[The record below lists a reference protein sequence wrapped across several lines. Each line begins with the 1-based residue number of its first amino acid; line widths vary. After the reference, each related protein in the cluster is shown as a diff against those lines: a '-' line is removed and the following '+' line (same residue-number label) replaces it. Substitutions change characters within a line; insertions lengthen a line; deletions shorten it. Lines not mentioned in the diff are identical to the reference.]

1 MRILVTGATGLTGK
15 AIVNELIKNNHQVV
29 ALYRAGSDR
38 SGAGFNSAPVE
49 WREADLLDIV
59 ALKEALTDVEY
70 VIHTAATVS
79 FIPKH
84 QQQMFDVNVK
94 GTANLVNSCLE
105 AGIRKLCHISS
116 VAALGPANSKK
127 QARGVRIEIDENNH
141 WEDSSENSNYAK
153 TKYLSELE
161 VWRGIAEGL
170 NAVIVNPSVIIGE
183 GDWTRSSTQL
193 FRYVYNQ
200 NLFYTEGYINYVD
213 VRDVAEICCQ
223 LLFSDI
229 QAERF
234 ILNSGRISYKEFFAQ
249 IAEAMNR
256 KKPTVKVGKNLAA
269 IIWRIEAVRTWIMG
283 SQPLITRETARSAY
297 RNVFFKNEKI
307 QQNLNHSFIPL
318 ETSIRRICRSF
329 DSTIDK
335 TLNYP

>member
-1 MRILVTGATGLTGK
+1 
-15 AIVNELIKNNHQVV
+15 
-29 ALYRAGSDR
+29 
-38 SGAGFNSAPVE
+38 
-49 WREADLLDIV
+49 
-59 ALKEALTDVEY
+59 
-70 VIHTAATVS
+70 
-79 FIPKH
+79 
-84 QQQMFDVNVK
+84 
-94 GTANLVNSCLE
+94 
-105 AGIRKLCHISS
+105 
-116 VAALGPANSKK
+116 
-127 QARGVRIEIDENNH
+127 
-141 WEDSSENSNYAK
+141 
-153 TKYLSELE
+153 
-161 VWRGIAEGL
+161 
-170 NAVIVNPSVIIGE
+170 
-183 GDWTRSSTQL
+183 
-193 FRYVYNQ
+193 RYVYNQ

-234 ILNSGRISYKEFFAQ
+234 ILNSGRISYKEFFEQ